1 MLSLKLG
8 LSLNTTKQALWF
20 PTDESS
26 LENWYRKGTGIQTV
40 DGLVNVSAWQDYS
53 ENEFWVG
60 QTNAAERPTFDKG
73 VITFDGSDNLQMGN
87 GTEPSFQTSLTGDY
101 TIGVRL
107 KPTGTVSNY
116 AVLGDNTTAGHFIKL
131 SDDDTIFVKSGGTV
145 KGISITDGSKF
156 TDGGYFILT
165 RDSSNFT
172 LFWNGVQQ
180 SQVAAVAGT
189 QLIDTIGGRFIDTED
204 YVGDISEVQIYSSTS
219 AALTANINARLS
231 TL

>member
-8 LSLNTTKQALWF
+8 LSVNTTKQALWQ
-20 PTDESS
+20 PTSVVA
-26 LENWYRKGTGIQTV
+26 LQAWYRKASGITESS
-40 DGLVNVSAWQDYS
+40 GAVSEWSDQSSNSINMEQSVAG
-53 ENEFWVG
+53 EK
-60 QTNAAERPTFDKG
+60 PTFANA
-73 VITFDGSDNLQMGN
+73 VVTFDGSDNLQ
-87 GTEPSFQTSLTGDY
+87 SSSQISLTGDY
-101 TIGVRL
+101 TIGVKF

-180 SQVAAVAGT
+180 SQVAAVSGT

-204 YVGDISEVQIYSSTS
+204 YVGDITEIQIYDKRSQT
-219 AALTANINARLS
+219 LTDLINTRLS

>member
-8 LSLNTTKQALWF
+8 LSLNTTKQAVWL
-20 PTDESS
+20 PTDETSVVA
-26 LENWYRKGTGIQTV
+26 WFRKATKIGTSPYTSPPLGPVT
-40 DGLVNVSAWQDYS
+40 
-53 ENEFWVG
+53 FWVDDTG
-60 QTNAAERPTFDKG
+60 VHLMQQSNAAERPTIANG
-73 VITFDGSDNLQMGN
+73 VITFDGSDNLQ
-87 GTEPSFQTSLTGDY
+87 GTEISLTGDY
-101 TIGVRL
+101 TIGVKL
-107 KPTGTVSNY
+107 KPTGSVSNY

-204 YVGDISEVQIYSSTS
+204 FVGDITEIQIYSSTS
-219 AALTANINARLS
+219 AALTANINTRLS

>member
-8 LSLNTTKQALWF
+8 LSVNTTKQALWL

-26 LENWYRKGTGIQTV
+26 LENWYRKNT
-40 DGLVNVSAWQDYS
+40 NVQIDVSRNVTSWWDYS
-53 ENEFWVG
+53 ENEYWVG
-60 QTNAAERPTFDKG
+60 QPNAGERPALVNG

-116 AVLGDNTTAGHFIKL
+116 TILGDNTTAGHFIKL
-131 SDDDTIFVKSGGTV
+131 QDDDTIYIKSGGTV
-145 KGISITDGSKF
+145 KGISLNGRNFSN
-156 TDGGYFILT
+156 GGYFVLT

-180 SQVAAVAGT
+180 SQVSAVAGT
-189 QLIDTIGGRFIDTED
+189 QLIDTIGGRYIDTED
-204 YVGDISEVQIYSSTS
+204 YVGDISEIQIYSSTS
-219 AALTANINARLS
+219 AALTADINSRLS

>member
-1 MLSLKLG
+1 MLSLKQG

-20 PTDESS
+20 PTDETS
-26 LENWYRKGTGIQTV
+26 LEAWYRKGGRSWSPTYPVQFWL
-40 DGLVNVSAWQDYS
+40 DWSVNANLMVQL
-53 ENEFWVG
+53 
-60 QTNAAERPTFDKG
+60 TAAEQPTFSANG
-73 VITFDGSDNLQMGN
+73 AVTFDGSDNLQSP
-87 GTEPSFQTSLTGDY
+87 TQISLTGDY

-116 AVLGDNTTAGHFIKL
+116 AVIGDNTTAGHFIKL

-156 TDGGYFILT
+156 TDGGYFVLT

-189 QLIDTIGGRFIDTED
+189 QLIDTIGGRYIDTED
-204 YVGDISEVQIYSSTS
+204 FVGDITEVQIYSSTS
-219 AALTANINARLS
+219 AALTADINTRLS

>member
-1 MLSLKLG
+1 MLSLRQSLG
-8 LSLNTTKQALWF
+8 LNTKKQSHWF
-20 PTDESS
+20 PTDETS
-26 LENWYRKGTGIQTV
+26 LGAWYRKASGITESSGAMSGWTDQSSNSIDMAQSV
-40 DGLVNVSAWQDYS
+40 AG
-53 ENEFWVG
+53 EK
-60 QTNAAERPTFDKG
+60 PTFANA
-73 VITFDGSDNLQMGN
+73 VVTFDGSDNLQ
-87 GTEPSFQTSLTGDY
+87 SSSQISLTGDY
-101 TIGVRL
+101 TIGVKF

-180 SQVAAVAGT
+180 SQVAAVSGT

-204 YVGDISEVQIYSSTS
+204 YVGDITEIQIYDKRSQT
-219 AALTANINARLS
+219 LTDLINTRLS

>member
-8 LSLNTTKQALWF
+8 LSLNTIKTAAF
-20 PTDESS
+20 SPYDETS
-26 LENWYRKGTGIQTV
+26 LEAWYQKGTGIFSSGGV
-40 DGLVNVSAWQDYS
+40 GGEISAWRDQSSNSIDMEQPSVTEQPTYS
-53 ENEFWVG
+53 
-60 QTNAAERPTFDKG
+60 AG
-73 VITFDGSDNLQMGN
+73 VVTFDGSDNLQ
-87 GTEPSFQTSLTGDY
+87 SSSQISLTGHY
-101 TIGVRL
+101 TIGVRF

-156 TDGGYFILT
+156 TGGGYFVLT
-165 RDSSNFT
+165 RDNSNFT

-180 SQVAAVAGT
+180 SQVASVAGT
-189 QLIDTIGGRFIDTED
+189 QLIDTIGGRYIDTED
-204 YVGDISEVQIYSSTS
+204 YVGDILEIQIYSSTS
-219 AALTANINARLS
+219 AALTANINTRLS

>member
-1 MLSLKLG
+1 MLSLKQG
-8 LSLNTTKQALWF
+8 LSLNTIKQSHWF
-20 PTDESS
+20 PTDETS
-26 LENWYRKGTGIQTV
+26 LEAWYRKGTGIV
-40 DGLVNVSAWQDYS
+40 HVLNELNISAWNDQSSNSIDMEQAVDTEQPY
-53 ENEFWVG
+53 ELAGIV
-60 QTNAAERPTFDKG
+60 
-73 VITFDGSDNLQMGN
+73 TFDGSDNLQ
-87 GTEPSFQTSLTGDY
+87 STSQISLSGDY
-101 TIGVRL
+101 TIGIKL

-116 AVLGDNTTAGHFIKL
+116 AVVGDNTTAGHFIKL

-189 QLIDTIGGRFIDTED
+189 QLIDTIGGRYIDTED
-204 YVGDISEVQIYSSTS
+204 YIGDITEIQIYSSTS
-219 AALTANINARLS
+219 AALTAEINTRLS

>member
-1 MLSLKLG
+1 MLSLRQSLG
-8 LSLNTTKQALWF
+8 LNTKKQSHWF

-26 LENWYRKGTGIQTV
+26 LENWYRKGTGIQTIG
-40 DGLVNVSAWQDYS
+40 GLVDVSAWWDYS

-60 QTNAAERPTFDKG
+60 QTNAGERPTVANG

-116 AVLGDNTTAGHFIKL
+116 AVLGDNTTANHFIIL
-131 SDDDTIFVKSGGTV
+131 FDNDTIRVKSGGSV
-145 KGISITDGSKF
+145 KGISITDGSVF

-180 SQVAAVAGT
+180 SQVTAVAGT
-189 QLIDTIGGRFIDTED
+189 QLVDTIGGHYIDTKD
-204 YVGDISEVQIYSSTS
+204 YVGDITEIQIYSSTS
-219 AALTANINARLS
+219 AALTANINTRLGS
-231 TL
+231 L

>member
-1 MLSLKLG
+1 
-8 LSLNTTKQALWF
+8 
-20 PTDESS
+20 
-26 LENWYRKGTGIQTV
+26 
-40 DGLVNVSAWQDYS
+40 
-53 ENEFWVG
+53 
-60 QTNAAERPTFDKG
+60 
-73 VITFDGSDNLQMGN
+73 MGN

-101 TIGVRL
+101 TIGVKL